1 MTAEQPIADFCRLDR
16 QRPLWPTTGHC
27 W

>member
-1 MTAEQPIADFCRLDR
+1 MTAEQPIADVCRLDR